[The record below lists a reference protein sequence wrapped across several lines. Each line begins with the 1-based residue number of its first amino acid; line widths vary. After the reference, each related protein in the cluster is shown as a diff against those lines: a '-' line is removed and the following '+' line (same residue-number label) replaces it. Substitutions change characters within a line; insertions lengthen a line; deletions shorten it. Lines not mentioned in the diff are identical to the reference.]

1 MERRSDFGGRR
12 NDVYSRDPPRGDA
25 YGSDRGREY
34 DRPSARR
41 DVKRD
46 DPNEQRRKMFCGGLS
61 VDTSKEVVE
70 TYFNRFGPLQE
81 VIMVPDSR
89 TGRPRGF
96 CFIIFQD
103 ESSLDLVLSERSH
116 TIDGRSVECTR
127 AVGREEV
134 RNNPGSIR
142 KTKRV
147 YLARTKDLSEEE
159 IAEYFENYIGK
170 ELGNVEAV
178 ELMKNKETGVH
189 RGFGFVN
196 FSSFEAADKVCGQKD
211 HKIGRQDVVAI
222 KAEPKAD
229 RPDDRYGPRPGGRRG
244 GDEYG
249 DFGPDRR
256 FAAMPP
262 APSGAR
268 MIAPALQASLA
279 GRPTAMTP
287 SGQSADSL
295 RRLEEEIMIREEQ
308 LKIKEM
314 KLQLQSARLAE
325 ASTVAPMMQS
335 SQLVGGYSDRMMG
348 PPTMHSSGQYVSA
361 GAVVDDRRGV
371 APGGVM
377 SSGGL
382 TLGSGGAGGPMRA
395 RDNRY
400 MMIQPK
406 DDHQGVELDQGY
418 ASLGSYQSQSNVGSM
433 MSQQPDAAYYGGSSA
448 GGGAGYY

>member
-1 MERRSDFGGRR
+1 MDRRSDFGGRR
-12 NDVYSRDPPRGDA
+12 NDVYSRESPRSGSGGYGGDR
-25 YGSDRGREY
+25 DRGER
-34 DRPSARR
+34 RPSR
-41 DVKRD
+41 RD
-46 DPNEQRRKMFCGGLS
+46 DPDEQRRKMFCGGLS
-61 VDTSKEVVE
+61 VDTSKSTVE

-81 VIMVPDSR
+81 VIMVTDSR
-89 TGRPRGF
+89 SLKPRGF

-103 ESSLDLVLSERSH
+103 ESSLDLVLSERTH
-116 TIDGRSVECTR
+116 TIDGRNVECTR

-159 IAEYFENYIGK
+159 IADYFENYIGK
-170 ELGNVEAV
+170 DLGNVEAV

-196 FSSFEAADKVCGQKD
+196 FSTFEAADKVCSQKD

-229 RPDDRYGPRPGGRRG
+229 RPGDRYPPMGGGGRMS
-244 GDEYG
+244 DY
-249 DFGPDRR
+249 GPDRR
-256 FAAMPP
+256 AAMMPP

-279 GRPTAMTP
+279 GRPAVTP
-287 SGQSADSL
+287 SGQTAADL

-314 KLQLQSARLAE
+314 KLQLHSARLAE
-325 ASTVAPMMQS
+325 SGGAGGMTRGGSMMSGGAPVS
-335 SQLVGGYSDRMMG
+335 AGGAYSDRMMG
-348 PPTMHSSGQYVSA
+348 PPTVHSSGQYVS
-361 GAVVDDRRGV
+361 GGGGVDEYIDRRS
-371 APGGVM
+371 AASSAAL
-377 SSGGL
+377 SSG
-382 TLGSGGAGGPMRA
+382 TGGPIRT

-400 MMIQPK
+400 VMMQAIK
-406 DDHQGVELDQGY
+406 DEVVELDQGY
-418 ASLGSYQSQSNVGSM
+418 SSMGAYSSGGSSAGMIPQDNV
-433 MSQQPDAAYYGGSSA
+433 AYYGGGQ